1 MPVNAAANEVG
12 NSPSYAAIF
21 GPVFWG
27 FCITLILFGVSIL
40 QGYLY
45 FTRYH
50 DRPWLRCLAA
60 GMLTLDCIS
69 IALISQSVYY
79 YLRAQY
85 RVPDLRAITYA
96 SQMHFVYQLYLA
108 RSAGNSA
115 TIMKVLVAT
124 ILLGTVGLGGAVG
137 CVIMMLLY
145 PQAVSQTAT
154 IPSLWFNFTLLS
166 LIVLDENTEGLKVLS
181 GIARGVR
188 AAADILAT
196 VAMCLFLKSA
206 DNGITRP
213 SSLLSSLMHLIIN
226 RGILVTAAQILLLVT
241 FFATPNHLYWIAVH
255 INTTKLYVNTFFGM
269 LNART
274 ALVERSMQ
282 HTSRDITIPE
292 ETEIH
297 PNSSS
302 VAGSKAPSHF

>member
-1 MPVNAAANEVG
+1 MPINAANEADG
-12 NSPSYAAIF
+12 PSYAAI
-21 GPVFWG
+21 
-27 FCITLILFGVSIL
+27 LALLFGVSLL

-50 DRPWLRCLAA
+50 DRPWLRCL
-60 GMLTLDCIS
+60 LS
-69 IALISQSVYY
+69 IECLIS
-79 YLRAQY
+79 A
-85 RVPDLRAITYA
+85 AITYA
-96 SQMHFVYQLYLA
+96 ATPTTVELLMNHFPA

-124 ILLGTVGLGGAVG
+124 ILLGTVGLG
-137 CVIMMLLY
+137 CVVYDVIISAGGLVLLF
-145 PQAVSQTAT
+145 VS
-154 IPSLWFNFTLLS
+154 LVVW
-166 LIVLDENTEGLKVLS
+166 DENTERLKVLS

-206 DNGITRP
+206 DDEIIRP
-213 SSLLSSLMHLIIN
+213 SSLLRSLMHLIIN

-241 FFATPNHLYWIAVH
+241 FFGTPNHLYWMAVH

-274 ALVERSMQ
+274 ALVERSMK
-282 HTSRDITIPE
+282 HTSRAITIPE
-292 ETEIH
+292 TEIQ
-297 PNSSS
+297 PDSYS
-302 VAGSKAPSHF
+302 VAGSKAPCEKITVEP